1 MAKAR
6 ILQGGRSG
14 VSGSNKHVR
23 GGGQRQSV
31 HKVERLGGLDRRSV
45 GERVRVEDVH
55 LAVAQALEE
64 RGGDCLSGGFR
75 IRGNGVGKVAQLV
88 VVDDPA
94 LARAVGKEEQVWR
107 WETAGGS
114 G

>member
-1 MAKAR
+1 M
-6 ILQGGRSG
+6 
-14 VSGSNKHVR
+14 
-23 GGGQRQSV
+23 
-31 HKVERLGGLDRRSV
+31 ERLGGLDRRSV

-64 RGGDCLSGGFR
+64 RGGECLLLLARTGDGIS
-75 IRGNGVGKVAQLV
+75 KVAQLV

-94 LARAVGKEEQVWR
+94 LSRAVGEEQQVWWR
-107 WETAGGS
+107 ETAAGG

>member
-6 ILQGGRSG
+6 ILEGGNGG
-14 VSGSNKHVR
+14 VSGSAGTSAAR
-23 GGGQRQSV
+23 ARQCV

-64 RGGDCLSGGFR
+64 RGGECLSSFPST
-75 IRGNGVGKVAQLV
+75 GNGISKVAQLV
-88 VVDDPA
+88 VVDDLA
-94 LARAVGKEEQVWR
+94 LARAVGEEEQVWR
-107 WETAGGS
+107 WERAGRS